1 MVSQSDSVNAQATEC
16 DLLLTGGRVG
26 DPETGLNEVADVA
39 ISGGTGVRDGSVVT
53 SAMRGR
59 PVVRGA
65 R

>member
-1 MVSQSDSVNAQATEC
+1 MVSQSDSVNAQATAC
-16 DLLLTGGRVG
+16 DLLLTGGRVS

-53 SAMRGR
+53 SAMPGR